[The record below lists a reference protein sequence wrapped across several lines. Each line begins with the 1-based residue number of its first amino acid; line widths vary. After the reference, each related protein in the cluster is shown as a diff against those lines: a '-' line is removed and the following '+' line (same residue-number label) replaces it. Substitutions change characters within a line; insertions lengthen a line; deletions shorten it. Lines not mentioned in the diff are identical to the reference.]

1 MAGKKFD
8 RGSQDVGNILAL
20 EHVNVRIPDQVVATL
35 FYVVGLGLTRDP
47 YLMVGIENMWA
58 NAGQQQFHLPT
69 GRPQVLR
76 GCVGLVVPD
85 LEALKTRLGSVSD
98 RLAGTRFGYAVENKH
113 VSVTCPWGNR
123 IRCHAPGP
131 EWGDLTLGMPYV
143 EFPVEPG
150 CAPGIAAFYHTVF
163 RAPAAVTPDGAGAV
177 ARVQVGV
184 RQELVFRETREPSPP
199 YDGHHIAIYIADFSE
214 PHRWL
219 AERGLVTEESSDIQ
233 YRFTDIVD
241 PETARPLFTI
251 EHEVRCVTHPMY
263 LRPLINRNPAQ
274 RQATYVRGRD
284 AFVPPVDERVTRE
297 ELKRVH
303 AAIERHAEAI
313 VAIGEQIRRHPE
325 LGFKEWKTAALVE
338 AEFRRLGLAP
348 RTGLALTGLR
358 ADVVGGAGL
367 VGAARSGW

>member
-1 MAGKKFD
+1 MRKATPSRLRISATAAAAFIGHAPRGQTSFSVKSGIGLSYTRPFTREATMAGKKFD
-8 RGSQDVGNILAL
+8 RGGQDVGNILAL

-47 YLMVGIENMWA
+47 YLMVGVDNMWA

-69 GRPQVLR
+69 ARPQVLR

-85 LEALKTRLGSVSD
+85 LEALKTRLASVAD
-98 RLAGTRFGYAVENKH
+98 KLAGTRFGYAVENKH

-131 EWGDLTLGMPYV
+131 EFGDMTLGMPYV
-143 EFPVEPG
+143 EFPVERG
-150 CAPGIAAFYHTVF
+150 CAAGVAAFYRTVF
-163 RAPAAVTPDGAGAV
+163 RAPG
-177 ARVQVGV
+177 
-184 RQELVFRETREPSPP
+184 EPLPP
-199 YDGHHIAIYIADFSE
+199 YDGHHIAIYIADFSG

-219 AERGLVTEESSDIQ
+219 AERGLITEESSDIQ

-284 AFVPPVDERVTRE
+284 AFVPGLSE
-297 ELKRVH
+297 E
-303 AAIERHAEAI
+303 AA
-313 VAIGEQIRRHPE
+313 V
-325 LGFKEWKTAALVE
+325 
-338 AEFRRLGLAP
+338 RLP
-348 RTGLALTGLR
+348 STS
-358 ADVVGGAGL
+358 V
-367 VGAARSGW
+367 